1 MQKLNYWV
9 LGLLLILLGINAV
22 SFFSKKDVSVE
33 SLKAQN
39 DSLRVQLNNVKRS
52 VDLIDANLKVQL
64 NKVDS
69 SIAVSRQSISSIE
82 SNITNVRYNLSSLRQ
97 TTPENYYNS
106 LSKAD
111 KEKLKKLMYQDVT
124 WE

>member
-1 MQKLNYWV
+1 MQKINYWI
-9 LGLLLILLGINAV
+9 LGLLLILIGITAV
-22 SFFSKKDVSVE
+22 SFFSKKDASVE
-33 SLKAQN
+33 SLRSQN
-39 DSLRVQLNNVKRS
+39 DSLRVQLNNIKRS
-52 VDLIDANLKVQL
+52 VDLIDANLKTRL
-64 NKVDS
+64 SKVDS

-97 TTPENYYNS
+97 TNPENYYNS

-111 KEKLKKLMYQDVT
+111 NEKLKKLMYQDVT